1 MWKKRFQ
8 VFMNLCKVFLASIT
22 LLVMKTLQAI
32 LLWLLVLLAL
42 IGRMFLELVYLLS
55 LFTVFSDSSGGLYGR
70 INKFYLRLRSWR
82 LRLSFD

>member
-32 LLWLLVLLAL
+32 LLWLLVLPTGVRAGYQLTSLL
-42 IGRMFLELVYLLS
+42 ITPIPRPTRGIAKKSIR
-55 LFTVFSDSSGGLYGR
+55 SSFPSAE
-70 INKFYLRLRSWR
+70 IMPM
-82 LRLSFD
+82 